1 MREGISR
8 EELRTTLGGFINPK
22 LFGKAMKDLDDEGKI
37 VSAKENVRIEDH
49 SVNLKDDEIQLREEI
64 AGIYV
69 NAALTPPL
77 TKELM
82 EQFPGNKKAVT
93 DILNVMLN
101 TNVLIKVNEDL
112 YFHRESLDRLEGD
125 YRALLTKDGKAS
137 PATFKEMTG
146 LSRKFIIP
154 LMEYFDKTK
163 LTIRVENYRMLR
175 EKVK

>member
-1 MREGISR
+1 
-8 EELRTTLGGFINPK
+8 
-22 LFGKAMKDLDDEGKI
+22 
-37 VSAKENVRIEDH
+37 
-49 SVNLKDDEIQLREEI
+49 
-64 AGIYV
+64 
-69 NAALTPPL
+69 
-77 TKELM
+77 M
-82 EQFPGNKKAVT
+82 EKFPGNKKAVV
-93 DILNVMLN
+93 DILNVMVS
-101 TNVLIKVNEDL
+101 TNVLIKVNEDF
-112 YFHRESLDRLEGD
+112 YFHREALDQLEGD